1 MYEYTD
7 KIISTMNKRF
17 IRIMDRLKRRL
28 ASIDE
33 ISALLTESEQTIAEL
48 DYITRNMLLKAAKK
62 AYKDNGGRLDTI
74 DEMWLNAYLNGLSP
88 VTKYSYTN
96 EVDRKRSRFFETL
109 AASDKDPKELKT
121 ALRLW
126 SHMAGEYA
134 LEVTDLAVLQAYME
148 NGVEKV
154 RWITEMDGRECSE
167 CASRDDMIYLIHNVP
182 PKPHWGCRCILV
194 PEQ

>member
-17 IRIMDRLKRRL
+17 IRVMDRLKRRL

-33 ISALLTESEQTIAEL
+33 ISVLLTESEQTIAEL

-74 DEMWLNAYLNGLSP
+74 DEMWLNAYLSGLSP

-96 EVDRKRSRFFETL
+96 EVDRKRSRFLETL
-109 AASDKDPKELKT
+109 AASDKDPKEFKT

-167 CASRDDMIYLIHNVP
+167 CASRDDRIYLIHNVP

-194 PEQ
+194 PE

>member
-17 IRIMDRLKRRL
+17 IRVMDRLKRRL

-48 DYITRNMLLKAAKK
+48 DNITRTMLLKAAKK

-74 DEMWLNAYLNGLSP
+74 DEMWLIAYLSGLSP

-134 LEVTDLAVLQAYME
+134 LEVTDAAVME
-148 NGVEKV
+148 AFREANVKKV
-154 RWITEMDGRECSE
+154 RWLTEMDDRECAE
-167 CASRDDMIYLIHNVP
+167 CASRNNNVYGISKVP
-182 PKPHWGCRCILV
+182 SKPHWGCRCVLV
-194 PEQ
+194 PAK